1 MAENTIQR
9 TLIIVKPDAVHRG
22 LIGTVIGRLE
32 ARGLRVAALR
42 FLRIDQDLAE
52 RHYAV
57 HKGKP
62 FFPGLVEYIGSA
74 PVAVAVF
81 EGPNAVAAARATI
94 GATNPAEAAGGTIRG
109 DFALEIGR
117 NLVHGSDSV
126 ESANHE
132 IALYFQPEEI
142 AEYRR
147 AIDPWLTEH

>member
-1 MAENTIQR
+1 MAENTVQR

-42 FLRIDQDLAE
+42 LLHIDRNLAE
-52 RHYAV
+52 HHYAV

-62 FFPGLVEYIGSA
+62 FFPGLVEYISST

-81 EGPNAVAAARATI
+81 EGPNAVAVARATI
-94 GATNPAEAAGGTIRG
+94 GATNPAEAAVGTIRG
-109 DFALEIGR
+109 DFALEISR

-132 IALYFQPEEI
+132 IALYFRPEEI
-142 AEYRR
+142 TDYRR
-147 AIDPWLTEH
+147 AIDPWLTEQ